1 MVAVGW
7 MAGVRA
13 QAVIG
18 NKSSIWRISNNCVTR
33 HGHGII
39 HWRESAGRRGD
50 SGGEERDVA
59 YNSK

>member
-39 HWRESAGRRGD
+39 HWRESGD
-50 SGGEERDVA
+50 SGEEERDVA